1 MNIRFY
7 NAKMLLPGQ
16 GHGFEIKEGELW
28 VKGNAICYIGD
39 GKDLSHVFS
48 VDEIVIWDREIDA
61 KGNLLMRIRIRQ

>member
-28 VKGNAICYIGD
+28 VKGNQICYIGD
-39 GKDLSHVFS
+39 GKDTVACLFR
-48 VDEIVIWDREIDA
+48 DEIVIGIVRSMPKAIF
-61 KGNLLMRIRIRQ
+61 